1 MLKTI
6 RIALAALFFTGIT
19 WLFLDVT
26 ETAQY
31 LLGWM
36 ACIQFLPAVLALSI
50 GIVALLVLLT
60 LLFGRIYC
68 STICPLGVFQD
79 IFAWLGTRRG
89 KKRYHFSKARNRL
102 RYGALAAF
110 VLLGVLGVH
119 SLALLL
125 APYSA
130 YGRIAQNL
138 FSPVYRAGNNLL
150 ALLAERAGSYAFS
163 ASDISIRSLPTFG
176 IALAFF
182 ALIAFLA
189 FRHGRIWC
197 NTLCPV
203 GTVLGFL
210 SRFAWFRPVLDRE
223 KCVRCRLCEERCKAG
238 CIDTQTQTVDS
249 SRCVA
254 CMNCIGDC
262 PKGAIRLT
270 HEKRESTMKAPA
282 EIEESSSAEA
292 MEQARLSTARRG
304 FLLALP
310 AVLFAALPAGARA
323 EGNRT
328 DGGLAELKPRRQP
341 KRTLP
346 VRPPGALGQKNFTTR
361 CTACQL
367 CVAACPNG
375 VLRPSTSALGLMQ
388 PEMGFDRGF
397 CRPECRRCSDICPT
411 GAIQRIGDSE
421 KSSIHIGYAIWDKAL
436 CLPATG
442 GDACGNCERH
452 CPNGS
457 ISLISFTAPNGK
469 KVQVPAVDKERCIGC
484 GACEYVCPARPV
496 SAIHVT
502 GYEMHRIN

>member
-6 RIALAALFFTGIT
+6 RIALAAFFFAGIT

-26 ETAQY
+26 ETAQH

-36 ACIQFLPAVLALSI
+36 ARIQFLPAVLALSI
-50 GIVALLVLLT
+50 GIVALLILLT

-79 IFAWLGTRRG
+79 IFAWLGTRR
-89 KKRYHFSKARNRL
+89 KKNRYHFSKARNSL

-110 VLLGVLGVH
+110 IVLSVLGVH

-150 ALLAERAGSYAFS
+150 ALLAERADSYAFS
-163 ASDISIRSLPTFG
+163 ASDISIRSWPTFG
-176 IALAFF
+176 ITLALFV
-182 ALIAFLA
+182 LIVFLA

-210 SRFAWFRPVLDRE
+210 SRFAWFRPTLDRE
-223 KCVRCRLCEERCKAG
+223 KCVSCHLCEERCKAG
-238 CIDTQTQTVDS
+238 CINIQTQTVDS
-249 SRCVA
+249 SRCVV

-262 PKGAIRLT
+262 PEGAIRLT
-270 HEKRESTMKAPA
+270 HEKRESMTEAPA
-282 EIEESSSAEA
+282 QIEVSPSAGA
-292 MEQARLSTARRG
+292 TRQANLSTARRD

-310 AVLFAALPAGARA
+310 AVLSMALPAGARA
-323 EGNRT
+323 EDNRT
-328 DGGLAELKPRRQP
+328 DGGLAGLKPRRQP
-341 KRTLP
+341 KRALP

-388 PEMGFDRGF
+388 PEMGFDKGF
-397 CRPECRRCSDICPT
+397 CRPECRRCSDICPS
-411 GAIQRIGDSE
+411 GAIQPIGDGE
-421 KSSIHIGYAIWDKAL
+421 KSAIHIGYAVWDKTL
-436 CLPATG
+436 CLPANG
-442 GDACGNCERH
+442 EDECGH
-452 CPNGS
+452 CPNAS
-457 ISLISFTAPNGK
+457 ISLIGSTASNGK

-496 SAIHVT
+496 SAIHVE
-502 GYEMHRIN
+502 GYEVHRIN